1 LRETSAGESAV
12 DRSGELSATVAAA
25 LGWRAASVGQL
36 RACEQQFI
44 YERIYREDLRIIV
57 KHPTREYR
65 LLRIVGA
72 GPGKRLVAI
81 VDDDESV
88 RHAVHGVLRSV
99 GLNAQTFTS
108 AEEFLA
114 SGQPDEVG
122 CLVTDVQMPGMTGLE
137 LQARLA
143 EDNIHIPTIFITA
156 YGNASMR
163 AQAMRAGAV
172 EFLGKPFDDDVLLES
187 VRAALDM

>member
-1 LRETSAGESAV
+1 VEVG
-12 DRSGELSATVAAA
+12 SGK
-25 LGWRAASVGQL
+25 Q
-36 RACEQQFI
+36 
-44 YERIYREDLRIIV
+44 
-57 KHPTREYR
+57 
-65 LLRIVGA
+65 
-72 GPGKRLVAI
+72 LVAI

-88 RHAVHGVLRSV
+88 RSAVHGVLRSV
-99 GLNAQTFTS
+99 GLKAQTFSS

-114 SGQPDEVG
+114 SGKADLVG

-143 EDNIHIPTIFITA
+143 EDDHRIPVIFITA

-172 EFLGKPFDDDVLLES
+172 EFLGKPFDDDILLES
-187 VRAALDM
+187 VRAALLM